1 MEKGCVGILGT
12 DLDKDPP
19 SNNRNNKNKR
29 RPQLMSGSNSSN
41 ASFHGKR
48 VRRNSGNRSRQ
59 RPPSNNKNNKNK
71 RRPQLMS
78 GSNSSNAS
86 FHGKRVRRNS
96 GNRSRQRPLSNN
108 RNNKNKRRPQLM
120 SGSNSS
126 NASFHG
132 KRVRRNSGNRS
143 RQRPPSNNRNNK
155 NKRRPQL
162 MSGSNSSNASFHG
175 KRVRRNSGS
184 RPPPL
189 MKQEIVPL
197 FPSDSN
203 PGGSNNSRRESFAQ
217 QTPQATCQELA
228 GNSSQPE
235 VLDSTSQNG
244 HKVDK
249 NAKNGGGNQKK
260 LSAASRTTV
269 DVKLKYITA
278 DLFIA
283 EAVTKLPEV
292 YKEDASVS
300 IRRTLVQPF
309 DSLLDKDDVLK
320 VLLGSHNTQKPF
332 ATKAN
337 IVSCSKFRE
346 KRFNLFMETCAS
358 ILNRADTYDFSE
370 SQAVFNLVKATP
382 VWEAALSSDYLLAS
396 TFHQLVQYLTQI
408 ANQVSGNEVKTF
420 FEKIMSTRLFHP
432 LRGTCVYFVLHYRRN
447 DAKIE
452 ILKKF
457 LDCAL
462 LVHAPSKCGRILKL
476 LEEVCSREEKFWILA
491 LRKSLKFR
499 SSKDDIGALE
509 WKDLPLTPTVNE
521 IMGKVIED
529 DTNLSPVPVG
539 KAFPS
544 SEHYFDTYV
553 RLLREDCFFE
563 IKTGIKK
570 LLDGTLDH
578 RDMNVYKNV
587 EMLGYVLNDNG
598 VNVLFQMKSSSNITK
613 KGFRKNDL
621 QHGNLLCV
629 SAFGSFKDPVWVT
642 ILMRDKEFNDRG
654 VLRFL
659 VELCCYSNKQ
669 KIYDI
674 LQNLTSRSGQLFVI
688 ESPTYYRAYKPIL
701 SSLQNSDCD
710 KFPFKEVVIDLVDS
724 GKLPETHGRNLDQQ
738 IPQLGVTLDDSQML
752 AIRHVFE
759 NKVSII
765 QGPPGCGKT
774 FLGVQIVRLLLS
786 PNGMNN
792 QMMPGSNHPMMP
804 GSNHPMMPG
813 MNQSMMPGMNQ
824 SMMPGMNQSMMPGM
838 NQSMMPG
845 MNQSMMPGMN
855 QSMMPGM
862 NQSMMPGMNQSMMPG
877 MNQSM
882 MPGMN
887 QSMMPGMNQSMMPGM
902 NQSMMPGMNQSM
914 MPGMNQSMMPGMNQS
929 MMPGMNQSMMPGM
942 TGMTQPVMQPLS
954 LNAPILVLTYKNHAL
969 DEFLLQ
975 VGASIG
981 LDNVCRVGGRS
992 DEPKLE
998 PVSLRAQKTA
1008 QQKIKNTVSMD
1019 IRSQIMG
1026 LKEEFETASE
1036 FLQRALKDLQRS
1048 SEINPINFIEE
1059 HFSESQLKLLLDKA
1073 PHINLDH
1080 QAKFKT
1086 FKEKNRISREML
1098 NTVMTSI
1105 RDAMKEIGIPDLKTA
1120 LTGETDNDHL
1130 FDFKTVV
1137 KYAFKTWIP
1146 KDNFIKTTEKE
1157 FCSVFEETVEVEQ
1170 PTESSAVNDYDSDD
1184 EEEEERFVSFQSN
1197 FKDIKEAVKRM
1208 NTFSDSQKNSE
1219 KALTLLPFA
1228 KALCE
1233 NSSSTILQN
1242 TDDVWTL
1249 SERCR
1254 LIALQSVLQNRCD
1267 QNTERCEQLYSDFN
1281 KLCEQKFELE
1291 ERYSAAVALQS
1302 KVVAM
1307 TITGAS
1313 LHRRMIESLAPSVV
1327 IVEEAA
1333 EVLEPQLIAILGPWV
1348 KHLVMIGDHKQLPPP
1363 VQCYKLAKDY
1373 HFDLSMME
1381 RLIKG
1386 GIPYVSLKFQNRMRP
1401 SLSKYLLDIY
1411 PELMDG
1417 QRVER
1422 IPKFGL
1428 LKSDI
1433 FFWNHAS
1440 PEVKDRSV
1448 TNEEEASRAV
1458 KLAMF
1463 FITQNVPPKTI
1474 TILSTY
1480 RGQTGLIRRKIDEI
1494 QKAAEYKEWIP
1505 PTLKREEN
1513 VQVHTV
1519 DMYQGDENEIVIVS
1533 LVRSNNE
1540 NKLGF
1545 VKLLNRRCVSQSR
1558 AKQAVI
1564 FIGNYNTIS
1573 SGNHWES
1580 FLKTLKKES
1589 FVSESLT
1596 IKCPKHDSS
1605 VFSIKDSKNF
1615 PPNDYCQV
1623 KCEEIMP
1630 CYIHVCPKKCKP
1642 DHGHELCMKVINY
1655 FDIERCTHLR
1665 KRECWENPVNVL
1677 CKFQCPE
1684 KYRCGHT
1691 CPKKCEPWHDHLQCK
1706 ELVSFSCR
1714 ICSSELKKQCW
1725 QKEEEIKC
1733 KADVPYT
1740 CPVCKKVGDKVC
1752 HEDVQL
1758 FKCWGTCVRKVLG
1771 CGHPCTRLCHQPC
1784 ATQETCEHC
1793 KEIERIKNEQI
1804 RKRKL
1809 KENELMLK
1817 RAKEDLKNA
1826 EREQNLVPVFKRER
1840 LDPANAEFIHA
1851 QDMVLKFIQPT
1862 HNWHPTIAFIEKV
1875 TNLELSVK
1883 FYESITGLIDPSYI
1897 AEKFHGTSEAGV
1909 NGIVKEGFRLPESK
1923 GKNMYGDGVYLAS
1936 DSSKSAQE
1944 MYTKSSNMLL
1954 LCKAALGK
1962 CKTVTSACNH
1972 MTGAKLKKEGFDSLY
1987 AKRDSKRTGGVL
1999 FDEFVI
2005 FNPDRVLPVYIIHY
2019 NKSAIPKMNTFSSP
2033 LATNN
2038 ALLQGFGGYSKIELT
2053 NVRAASDIKGIHYR
2067 CAAGCFYTLKNSRGY
2082 TGPQNLKA
2090 IFYHSNTTLEDAF
2103 EREKA
2108 AMERKYPGQPESD
2121 YILAF
2126 HGTPNDQNIDKI
2138 VRENFRMDKI
2148 ARAAYGHGIYF
2159 SEFPD
2164 VSLGY
2169 AGETMKLL
2177 LCKVLPGRSREG
2189 SCGTQ
2194 RGCPCDS
2201 HRVGSQG
2208 DGRGQMIVMFNPDRI
2223 LPCYELHLGN

>member
-1 MEKGCVGILGT
+1 MLSIQ
-12 DLDKDPP
+12 DFFHR
-19 SNNRNNKNKR
+19 SNVFLTETCRIFFQKRNYF
-29 RPQLMSGSNSSN
+29 LGSNAVQSTSRVSN
-41 ASFHGKR
+41 S
-48 VRRNSGNRSRQ
+48 NSGDRSRQ
-59 RPPSNNKNNKNK
+59 RPPSNTKNNKNK
-71 RRPQLMS
+71 PQPQLMS
-78 GSNSSNAS
+78 RSNSSNTS
-86 FHGKRVRRNS
+86 FHGKRVR
-96 GNRSRQRPLSNN
+96 Q
-108 RNNKNKRRPQLM
+108 
-120 SGSNSS
+120 
-126 NASFHG
+126 
-132 KRVRRNSGNRS
+132 
-143 RQRPPSNNRNNK
+143 
-155 NKRRPQL
+155 
-162 MSGSNSSNASFHG
+162 
-175 KRVRRNSGS
+175 NSGS

-203 PGGSNNSRRESFAQ
+203 LGGRNNSRRDSFAQ
-217 QTPQATCQELA
+217 QTPQATSQELA
-228 GNSSQPE
+228 GTSSQPE
-235 VLDSTSQNG
+235 VSDSTTQNG
-244 HKVDK
+244 HKIDK

-260 LSAASRTTV
+260 LSATSRTTV
-269 DVKLKYITA
+269 DVKLKHITV
-278 DLFIA
+278 DIFIA

-292 YKEDASVS
+292 YKPDASVG

-337 IVSCSKFRE
+337 IVSCSKFSE

-358 ILNRADTYDFSE
+358 ILNREDTYDFSE
-370 SQAVFNLVKATP
+370 SQAVFNLIRATP

-408 ANQVSGNEVKTF
+408 ANQISGSEVKTF

-432 LRGTCVYFVLHYRRN
+432 LRGTCVYFVLSYRRN
-447 DAKIE
+447 EAKIE
-452 ILKKF
+452 DLKKF

-491 LRKSLKFR
+491 LRKSLKFGN
-499 SSKDDIGALE
+499 SKDDIGVLE

-521 IMGKVIED
+521 IMGKVMED

-613 KGFRKNDL
+613 KSFRRNDL

-642 ILMRDKEFNDRG
+642 ILMRDKEFSDQG

-659 VELCCYSNKQ
+659 VELCCYGNQQ
-669 KIYDI
+669 KIYEI
-674 LQNLTSRSGQLFVI
+674 LQNLASRSGQLFVV
-688 ESPTYYRAYKPIL
+688 ESPTYYRAYEPIL

-710 KFPFKEVVIDLVDS
+710 KFPFKEVVVDLIDS
-724 GKLPETHGRNLDQQ
+724 GELPETHSRNLDQQ
-738 IPQLGVTLDDSQML
+738 IPQLGVTLDDSQLL

-792 QMMPGSNHPMMP
+792 QMMPGM
-804 GSNHPMMPG
+804 NHPMMPG
-813 MNQSMMPGMNQ
+813 MNQSMMP
-824 SMMPGMNQSMMPGM
+824 
-838 NQSMMPG
+838 
-845 MNQSMMPGMN
+845 
-855 QSMMPGM
+855 
-862 NQSMMPGMNQSMMPG
+862 
-877 MNQSM
+877 
-882 MPGMN
+882 
-887 QSMMPGMNQSMMPGM
+887 
-902 NQSMMPGMNQSM
+902 
-914 MPGMNQSMMPGMNQS
+914 
-929 MMPGMNQSMMPGM
+929 
-942 TGMTQPVMQPLS
+942 GMTQPVMQPLS

-981 LDNVCRVGGRS
+981 LGNVCRVGGRS

-998 PVSLRAQKTA
+998 PVSLRARKTA
-1008 QQKIKNTVSMD
+1008 QQKIKNPVLMD
-1019 IRSQIMG
+1019 IRSQIMD
-1026 LKEEFETASE
+1026 LKEEFAAASE
-1036 FLQRALKDLQRS
+1036 FLQRGLMDLQRS
-1048 SEINPINFIEE
+1048 SKINPINFIEE
-1059 HFSESQLKLLLDKA
+1059 HFSEAQLELLLDKA
-1073 PHINLDH
+1073 PHINLDN
-1080 QAKFKT
+1080 QAKFET
-1086 FKEKNRISREML
+1086 FKEKNRISKDML
-1098 NTVMTSI
+1098 RTVMTSI

-1120 LTGETDNDHL
+1120 LIGETDDDHL
-1130 FDFKTVV
+1130 IDFRTIV

-1170 PTESSAVNDYDSDD
+1170 PTDSLAVNDIDSDD
-1184 EEEEERFVSFQSN
+1184 EEEERFVSFQSS
-1197 FKDIKEAVKRM
+1197 FKDINEAVKRM
-1208 NTFSDSQKNSE
+1208 HTFSGSQKNSE

-1228 KALCE
+1228 KTLCE
-1233 NSSSTILQN
+1233 NSSSTILQS

-1267 QNTERCEQLYSDFN
+1267 QNQERCEQLYADFN

-1291 ERYSAAVALQS
+1291 ERYSAAVALQC

-1411 PELMDG
+1411 PDLMDG
-1417 QRVER
+1417 QRVEK

-1463 FITQNVPPKTI
+1463 FITQNVQPKAI

-1480 RGQTGLIRRKIDEI
+1480 RGQTGLIRKKLDEI
-1494 QKAAEYKEWIP
+1494 QKNSEFKDWNP

-1533 LVRSNNE
+1533 LVRSNKE

-1573 SGNHWES
+1573 SANHWEG
-1580 FLKTLKKES
+1580 FLKKLKKES

-1605 VFSIKDSKNF
+1605 VFSMKDSLIF
-1615 PPNDYCQV
+1615 PPKDFCQV
-1623 KCEEIMP
+1623 KCEEVMP
-1630 CYIHVCPKKCKP
+1630 CKIHLCPKRCKP
-1642 DHGHELCMKVINY
+1642 DHGHDLCMKIVPYI
-1655 FDIERCTHLR
+1655 DESRCQHFR
-1665 KRECWENPVNVL
+1665 NRECWQDPRDVVCKFACPSKYPCGHSCREHCEPRHDHIL
-1677 CKFQCPE
+1677 CKQ
-1684 KYRCGHT
+1684 
-1691 CPKKCEPWHDHLQCK
+1691 
-1706 ELVSFSCR
+1706 LVTFSCR
-1714 ICSSELKKQCW
+1714 RCSNDLKKQCW
-1725 QKEEEIKC
+1725 RREEEIKC
-1733 KADVPYT
+1733 TADVPYT
-1740 CPVCKKVGDKVC
+1740 CPICKKVGDKVC

-1804 RKRKL
+1804 RKLKL

-1817 RAKEDLKNA
+1817 RAKEDLENA
-1826 EREQNLVPVFKRER
+1826 KREQNLVPVFKRER

-1851 QDMVLKFIQPT
+1851 QDMVLKFIQPN
-1862 HNWHPTIAFIEKV
+1862 HNWYPTIAFIEKV

-1909 NGIVKEGFRLPESK
+1909 NGIIKEGFRLPESK

-1954 LCKAALGK
+1954 LCKVALGK
-1962 CKTVTSACNH
+1962 CKTVHSACNN
-1972 MTGAKLKKEGFDSLY
+1972 MNGRKLKNDGYDSIY
-1987 AKRDSKRTGGVL
+1987 AKRGSRGTGGVL
-1999 FDEFVI
+1999 FDEFVV

-2019 NKSAIPKMNTFSSP
+2019 NKSAIPKLDAFSSP
-2033 LATNN
+2033 LAAKN
-2038 ALLQGFGGYSKIELT
+2038 ALLQGFEGYSKIELT

-2108 AMERKYPGQPESD
+2108 AMERRYPSQPESD

>member
-1 MEKGCVGILGT
+1 MQITSRV
-12 DLDKDPP
+12 
-19 SNNRNNKNKR
+19 SN
-29 RPQLMSGSNSSN
+29 P
-41 ASFHGKR
+41 
-48 VRRNSGNRSRQ
+48 NSGNRSRQ
-59 RPPSNNKNNKNK
+59 RPPSSNRNNKNK
-71 RRPQLMS
+71 PQPQLMS
-78 GSNSSNAS
+78 GSNSSNTS
-86 FHGKRVRRNS
+86 FHGKRVR
-96 GNRSRQRPLSNN
+96 Q
-108 RNNKNKRRPQLM
+108 
-120 SGSNSS
+120 
-126 NASFHG
+126 
-132 KRVRRNSGNRS
+132 
-143 RQRPPSNNRNNK
+143 
-155 NKRRPQL
+155 
-162 MSGSNSSNASFHG
+162 
-175 KRVRRNSGS
+175 NSGS

-203 PGGSNNSRRESFAQ
+203 LGGSNNSRRDSFAQ
-217 QTPQATCQELA
+217 QTPQATSQELA
-228 GNSSQPE
+228 GTSSQPE
-235 VLDSTSQNG
+235 VSDSTTQNG
-244 HKVDK
+244 HKIDK
-249 NAKNGGGNQKK
+249 NAKNGGGNQKE
-260 LSAASRTTV
+260 LSVTSRTTV

-292 YKEDASVS
+292 YKPDASVG

-337 IVSCSKFRE
+337 IVSCSKFSE

-358 ILNRADTYDFSE
+358 ILNRECTYDFSE
-370 SQAVFNLVKATP
+370 SQAVFNLIKATP
-382 VWEAALSSDYLLAS
+382 VWEAALNSDYLLAT

-408 ANQVSGNEVKTF
+408 ANQVSGSEVKTF

-432 LRGTCVYFVLHYRRN
+432 LRGTCVYFVLSFRRN
-447 DAKIE
+447 EAKIE
-452 ILKKF
+452 DLKKF

-491 LRKSLKFR
+491 LRKSLKFG
-499 SSKDDIGALE
+499 SSKDDIGVLE

-521 IMGKVIED
+521 IMGKVMED

-544 SEHYFDTYV
+544 SEHYFDIYV

-613 KGFRKNDL
+613 KSFRRNDL
-621 QHGNLLCV
+621 QYGNLLCV

-642 ILMRDKEFNDRG
+642 ILMRDKEFSDQG

-659 VELCCYSNKQ
+659 VELCCYGNQQ

-674 LQNLTSRSGQLFVI
+674 LQNLTSRSGQLFVV
-688 ESPTYYRAYKPIL
+688 ESPTYYRAYEPIL

-710 KFPFKEVVIDLVDS
+710 KFPFKEVVVDLVDS
-724 GKLPETHGRNLDQQ
+724 GELPETHGRNLDQQ

-786 PNGMNN
+786 PNGMIN
-792 QMMPGSNHPMMP
+792 QMMPSM
-804 GSNHPMMPG
+804 NHPMMPG
-813 MNQSMMPGMNQ
+813 MNQSMMP
-824 SMMPGMNQSMMPGM
+824 
-838 NQSMMPG
+838 
-845 MNQSMMPGMN
+845 
-855 QSMMPGM
+855 
-862 NQSMMPGMNQSMMPG
+862 
-877 MNQSM
+877 
-882 MPGMN
+882 
-887 QSMMPGMNQSMMPGM
+887 
-902 NQSMMPGMNQSM
+902 
-914 MPGMNQSMMPGMNQS
+914 
-929 MMPGMNQSMMPGM
+929 
-942 TGMTQPVMQPLS
+942 GMTQPVMQPLS

-981 LDNVCRVGGRS
+981 LGNVCRVGGRS

-998 PVSLRAQKTA
+998 PVSLRARKAA
-1008 QQKIKNTVSMD
+1008 QQKFKNPVLMD

-1059 HFSESQLKLLLDKA
+1059 HFSEAQLEFLLDKA
-1073 PHINLDH
+1073 PHINLDNH
-1080 QAKFKT
+1080 AKFKT
-1086 FKEKNRISREML
+1086 FNQNNRISKDML
-1098 NTVMTSI
+1098 KTVMTSI
-1105 RDAMKEIGIPDLKTA
+1105 RDVMKEIGIPDLKTA
-1120 LTGETDNDHL
+1120 LVSETKDNHL
-1130 FDFKTVV
+1130 IDFKTIV

-1157 FCSVFEETVEVEQ
+1157 FCSVFDETVEVEQ
-1170 PTESSAVNDYDSDD
+1170 PTETSAVNDYDSDD
-1184 EEEEERFVSFQSN
+1184 EVEERFVSFQSN
-1197 FKDIKEAVKRM
+1197 FKDVNEAVKRM
-1208 NTFSDSQKNSE
+1208 NTFSGSQTNSE

-1228 KALCE
+1228 KTLCE
-1233 NSSSTILQN
+1233 NSSSTILQS

-1254 LIALQSVLQNRCD
+1254 LIALQSVLQNSCD
-1267 QNTERCEQLYSDFN
+1267 HNQERCEQLYSAFS

-1291 ERYSAAVALQS
+1291 ERYSAAVALQC

-1386 GIPYVSLKFQNRMRP
+1386 GIPYVWLKFQNRMRP

-1411 PELMDG
+1411 PDLMDG

-1463 FITQNVPPKTI
+1463 FITQNVQPKSI

-1480 RGQTGLIRRKIDEI
+1480 RGQTGLIRRKLDEI
-1494 QKAAEYKEWIP
+1494 QKAAEFKDWIP
-1505 PTLKREEN
+1505 STLKREEN

-1573 SGNHWES
+1573 SANHWES

-1596 IKCPKHDSS
+1596 VKCPKHDSS

-1615 PPNDYCQV
+1615 PPNDFCQV

-1630 CYIHVCPKKCKP
+1630 CYIHFCPKKCKP
-1642 DHGHELCMKVINY
+1642 DHGHELCMKVFNY
-1655 FDIERCTHLR
+1655 FDIERCTHIR
-1665 KRECWENPVNVL
+1665 KRECWEDPVDVL
-1677 CKFQCPE
+1677 CKFPCPE
-1684 KYRCGHT
+1684 KYRCGHI
-1691 CPKKCEPWHDHLQCK
+1691 CPKNCEPRHDHLQCK
-1706 ELVSFSCR
+1706 QLVSFSCR
-1714 ICSSELKKQCW
+1714 FCSGGLRRQCW
-1725 QKEEEIKC
+1725 QNEEEISC
-1733 KADVPYT
+1733 KADVPHT
-1740 CPVCKKVGDKVC
+1740 CSVCKNVGSKIC
-1752 HEDVQL
+1752 HQDVKL
-1758 FKCWGTCVRKVLG
+1758 FKCWSKCIRRVIG
-1771 CGHPCTRLCHQPC
+1771 CGHPCSRSCHQPC
-1784 ATQETCEHC
+1784 ETMETCGTC
-1793 KEIERIKNEQI
+1793 KKIEEIRNEQE
-1804 RKRKL
+1804 RKQKL
-1809 KENELMLK
+1809 KDNEMLLQ
-1817 RAKEDLKNA
+1817 RAKQDLRKA
-1826 EREQNLVPVFKRER
+1826 EEGPASVFKRER
-1840 LDPANAEFIHA
+1840 LDPSDAEFIHA

-1862 HNWHPTIAFIEKV
+1862 HRWYPRIDNIEKV

-1883 FYESITGLIDPSYI
+1883 FFESISKMIEPSYI
-1897 AEKFHGTSEAGV
+1897 VEKFHGTSEEGV
-1909 NGIVKEGFRLPESK
+1909 RGIIREGFRLPESK

-1944 MYTKSSNMLL
+1944 LYTKNSNMLL
-1954 LCKAALGK
+1954 LCKVALGK
-1962 CKTVTSACNH
+1962 CKTVDTACNN
-1972 MTGAKLKKEGFDSLY
+1972 MNGRKLKNEGYDSFY
-1987 AKRDSKRTGGVL
+1987 AKRGSRETGGVL
-1999 FDEFVI
+1999 FDEFVV

-2019 NKSAIPKMNTFSSP
+2019 IKDTIPN
-2033 LATNN
+2033 LDNI
-2038 ALLQGFGGYSKIELT
+2038 ALQNSLGLWSGYSKIELT
-2053 NVRAASDIKGIHYR
+2053 NVREATNPLGVHYR
-2067 CAAGCFYTLKNSRGY
+2067 MSAGCFYALIGSHGY
-2082 TGPQNLKA
+2082 GGPTKLQN
-2090 IFYHSNTTLEDAF
+2090 IYYHSNPALIAAF
-2103 EREKA
+2103 ERESNVMKKKVP
-2108 AMERKYPGQPESD
+2108 RKTG
-2121 YILAF
+2121 
-2126 HGTPNDQNIDKI
+2126 K
-2138 VRENFRMDKI
+2138 
-2148 ARAAYGHGIYF
+2148 
-2159 SEFPD
+2159 
-2164 VSLGY
+2164 
-2169 AGETMKLL
+2169 
-2177 LCKVLPGRSREG
+2177 
-2189 SCGTQ
+2189 
-2194 RGCPCDS
+2194 
-2201 HRVGSQG
+2201 
-2208 DGRGQMIVMFNPDRI
+2208 
-2223 LPCYELHLGN
+2223 